1 MSETPQERVSRWLND
16 PLVDLADTE
25 IREAIRALL
34 AENAGS
40 RRAQSDCVKL
50 GQFIGSTLDGMG
62 ERDSAADQMARMRLR
77 AEKAEAERD
86 ALRAEVERL
95 REELALECELV
106 NLQAGDAF
114 RAERE
119 RIALQTEVEGL
130 WVIRDDAKS
139 SQERMRLEL
148 VRLDTL
154 ARERGEEVER
164 LQDLASDAG
173 TRCGIES
180 LKGKP

>member
-1 MSETPQERVSRWLND
+1 MSETPQETVTKWLREQERGIY
-16 PLVDLADTE
+16 PIRISV
-25 IREAIRALL
+25 REAIRAVL
-34 AENAGS
+34 AENASVS
-40 RRAQSDCVKL
+40 RAAGYLSDLATWWVAK
-50 GQFIGSTLDGMG
+50 
-62 ERDSAADQMARMRLR
+62 
-77 AEKAEAERD
+77 AEQAEAERD